1 MTFQEFI
8 AIVSADLGRE
18 YQSDMIDGFKDYSA
32 EPGATTQGFS
42 FNLPTVSRCYSWARH
57 EKWYYA
63 SRAGQGW
70 GDSLE
75 EAIAQSQLPIDEDE
89 AA

>member
-1 MTFQEFI
+1 MTYQEFI

-18 YQSDMIDGFKDYSA
+18 YQPDMIDGFKDYSA

-42 FNLPTVSRCYSWARH
+42 FSLPTVSRCYSWAKH

-63 SRAGQGW
+63 SIAGSGF
-70 GDSLE
+70 GESLE
-75 EAIAQSQLPIDEDE
+75 EAISQSQIPVEDE